1 MSRSR
6 SLSQNTVTAW
16 GHLAW
21 QEVSMLWDQIS
32 NQNTAV
38 YLSCGC
44 AVTSMFSNLACSS
57 LVLNSSL
64 LSPDPKSPHAS
75 DIPQRITTFK
85 NDRDRARE
93 FPPGCFSVWLNS
105 TCPKVNSAPPHF
117 PLTDIEKSFKS
128 LRLSILELSIT
139 FTKGWGFFLWHVFY
153 SQFFPVHF
161 FQLLSLCLSRLTSG
175 LLLQLPAGPH
185 HSRNNPAWAYPGYFC
200 QMHLPQML
208 LWLCHSSSPNSPF

>member
-6 SLSQNTVTAW
+6 SLSKNTVTVW
-16 GHLAW
+16 GHLSW

-32 NQNTAV
+32 NQNTVAC
-38 YLSCGC
+38 LSCGC

-57 LVLNSSL
+57 LVLNFSL
-64 LSPDPKSPHAS
+64 LSPAPKSPHAS

-117 PLTDIEKSFKS
+117 PLSDIDKSFKS
-128 LRLSILELSIT
+128 LRLNILELSIT
-139 FTKGWGFFLWHVFY
+139 VTKGWGFFLWHIFY
-153 SQFFPVHF
+153 SQFFLYISSNCCHYA
-161 FQLLSLCLSRLTSG
+161 SLTSHLDYYYSFPLVPTIPGTTLPG
-175 LLLQLPAGPH
+175 LLLDIVAKCVFLK
-185 HSRNNPAWAYPGYFC
+185 
-200 QMHLPQML
+200 L